1 MLSFL
6 YCSIGVSSCAT
17 VLLEEEELATLSE
30 LGEAKEEVEE
40 EELTLGRRDP
50 VERRLVPLG
59 KEFGEAMMLLLK
71 QEGTPLMPTDDEY
84 DKGLLELNDLG
95 ILRCLTLLCLFKLA
109 FVENFLPQFF
119 ALQGKTIAVAC
130 RCTWRR

>member
-71 QEGTPLMPTDDEY
+71 QEGTLMPTDDEY

>member
-71 QEGTPLMPTDDEY
+71 QEGTLMPTDDEY
-84 DKGLLELNDLG
+84 DKGLLELNDVG

>member
-1 MLSFL
+1 
-6 YCSIGVSSCAT
+6 
-17 VLLEEEELATLSE
+17 
-30 LGEAKEEVEE
+30 
-40 EELTLGRRDP
+40 
-50 VERRLVPLG
+50 
-59 KEFGEAMMLLLK
+59 MLLLK
-71 QEGTPLMPTDDEY
+71 QELVTLGEATLVLMGWKLGPLDEEVREANVLPEEELTLCRWGSVEGKLTPTDDEY
-84 DKGLLELNDLG
+84 DKGRLELNDLG